1 MRHWHWQQQEPRDKR
16 GWLGV
21 AQDGAWGAGPQRR
34 RRKGRAGPARR
45 GAAQRSS
52 GALSWLSAAARRALP
67 PSTTAA
73 RRRSL
78 GPGAR
83 GIPWGLTPRP
93 QTRSGRQNWARR
105 AARDQGAM
113 GSCPGPCRLPGP
125 AWGPLLP
132 GLTAVSAGAEPP
144 RNPAGLDAADPA
156 HCGAGSPDL
165 QMSARGSGCK
175 RSKNRKRVPIS
186 RSELPRP
193 KSL

>member
-1 MRHWHWQQQEPRDKR
+1 MRHWLWQQEPRDKSGPKGCPRWGLER
-16 GWLGV
+16 GS
-21 AQDGAWGAGPQRR
+21 AAEETEGAG
-34 RRKGRAGPARR
+34 RA

-52 GALSWLSAAARRALP
+52 GALSWSSAAARRALP

-93 QTRSGRQNWARR
+93 QTRSGRQNWARQ

-144 RNPAGLDAADPA
+144 RNPARLDAADPA
-156 HCGAGSPDL
+156 HCGPGSSDL
-165 QMSARGSGCK
+165 QMSARGPGCK
-175 RSKNRKRVPIS
+175 RSKIIKRVPIS
-186 RSELPRP
+186 RSQLPRP